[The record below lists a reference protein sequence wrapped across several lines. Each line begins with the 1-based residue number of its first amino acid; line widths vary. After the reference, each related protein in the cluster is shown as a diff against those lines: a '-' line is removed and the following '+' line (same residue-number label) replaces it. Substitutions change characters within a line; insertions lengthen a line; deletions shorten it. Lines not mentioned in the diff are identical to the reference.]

1 MAASLKADLSHDI
14 NRVTL
19 GTLMEHFLKGIAY
32 RTIIVCI
39 TSKVFI
45 ECYLVFTVF
54 IRNLKTILKCDGT
67 GKSHKSMTIS
77 VHLLFAFKFIHKHFE
92 FGNLV

>member
-54 IRNLKTILKCDGT
+54 IRNLKTIFLKCDGI
-67 GKSHKSMTIS
+67 GKSYNYRYLVLSTNI
-77 VHLLFAFKFIHKHFE
+77 L
-92 FGNLV
+92 NLATWFRTRK